1 VFNGNSVIIGPAP
14 PSSPISIITSLR
26 TQTVGEVFNP
36 ENAVPQFIV
45 FYEGSPYAT
54 FDLLRVRTVCA
65 AGTAVPLIAVAI
77 YCRMRFVG
85 LRNEGEV
92 LVENAVVEYTYQS
105 SNEYALMDFGD
116 QMRDVVSVRLELL
129 SVVAVVVPV
138 PEILGFLVASV
149 SFDDM
154 DIMAYPA
161 L

>member
-1 VFNGNSVIIGPAP
+1 VFNGNSVIISPAP

-26 TQTVGEVFNP
+26 TQTVGGVFNP
-36 ENAVPQFIV
+36 ENAVPRFSV
-45 FYEGSPYAT
+45 YYEGSPYAT
-54 FDLLRVRTVCA
+54 FDFLRVRTVCA
-65 AGTAVPLIAVAI
+65 AGTAVPLAAVAV

-85 LRNEGEV
+85 LRNEGEF

-129 SVVAVVVPV
+129 LVVAVVVPV

-154 DIMAYPA
+154 EIMAYPA